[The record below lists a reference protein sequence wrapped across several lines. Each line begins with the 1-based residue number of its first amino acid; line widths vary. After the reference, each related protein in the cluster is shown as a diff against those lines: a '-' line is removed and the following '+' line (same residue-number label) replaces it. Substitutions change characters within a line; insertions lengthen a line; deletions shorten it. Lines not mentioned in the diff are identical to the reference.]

1 MIQIGKTFQNHY
13 PKSCGSD
20 IGSLSEWDQIM
31 YWLLSWSIT
40 LLLVA
45 YGRIIITLG
54 SGLDGSHLLLSNNSA
69 LSGQLP
75 QYHYPGIETW
85 KAFNFRIPSNVS
97 GYGYIPFLIVVAATI
112 YVINVSGGSAGSEL
126 SPDAI
131 TTSKLLG
138 DDIHFDAANE
148 NGQLRVKMLVSQS
161 GRLPVTIIPLRKG
174 ISVESTYTG
183 MS

>member
-1 MIQIGKTFQNHY
+1 MK
-13 PKSCGSD
+13 
-20 IGSLSEWDQIM
+20 M
-31 YWLLSWSIT
+31 
-40 LLLVA
+40 
-45 YGRIIITLG
+45 R
-54 SGLDGSHLLLSNNSA
+54 NSA

-97 GYGYIPFLIVVAATI
+97 GYGYIPFLIVVAATV